1 MISAMEPTLVSLV
14 LGGLAFLIAL
24 GGLGLSVRDGRRAWR
39 DWESW
44 AALQR
49 QMIEK
54 QAGELW
60 ESNVKV
66 QTARLDKQ
74 LDDAFEAARRCEGAL
89 GNVKMMLKKL
99 EANDPAAAAAPGAGQ
114 ANGEHPRFLL
124 PQELGLTPEQ
134 AGDAQKPLAR
144 RGIF

>member
-1 MISAMEPTLVSLV
+1 MIFSMEPHLVSLA

-24 GGLGLSVRDGRRAWR
+24 GGLAISFRDGRRAWR
-39 DWESW
+39 DWEAW

-60 ESNVKV
+60 ETNVKA

-89 GNVKMMLKKL
+89 GNARAMMKKL
-99 EANDPAAAAAPGAGQ
+99 EAGDTPAPAGNPAAVVVAAWYRSWFRIRSAA
-114 ANGEHPRFLL
+114 
-124 PQELGLTPEQ
+124 
-134 AGDAQKPLAR
+134 
-144 RGIF
+144 